1 MFTYGS
7 RTEQGA
13 VGYSV
18 VRKDGLEC
26 DGVKSHMGYNQ
37 EAFDAGCAAIV
48 RALKLAVMRLGSPG
62 RVLIISDAQ
71 AAIRRM
77 ASEEPGPGQA
87 NAIEERRW
95 IMAIWRANS
104 AIAIEIRW
112 CPAHKGVTGD
122 KADEWPKV
130 AAEEPDTW
138 GVEWLRTANGAAQQ
152 MLPRSLANFKREISE
167 KKWAEARKGGRQDFP
182 EEV

>member
-18 VRKDGLEC
+18 VRKDGLGC

-37 EAFDAGCAAIV
+37 EAFDAGCAAITS
-48 RALKLAVMRLGSPG
+48 ALELVAKRSGSPG
-62 RVLIISDAQ
+62 RVPIFSDAQ

-77 ASEEPGPGQA
+77 APEKPGPGQVH
-87 NAIEERRW
+87 AIEVRRW
-95 IMAIWRANS
+95 IAAIWRANP
-104 AIAIEIRW
+104 AVAIEIRW

-122 KADEWPKV
+122 KADEWAKV
-130 AAEEPDTW
+130 ATEEPDTW
-138 GVEWLRTANGAAQQ
+138 GVEWLRTGGGAARQ
-152 MLPRSLANFKREISE
+152 MPLPRSLANFKREIS
-167 KKWAEARKGGRQDFP
+167 KKKCVGI
-182 EEV
+182 